1 MTINIDTHVLEEFL
15 HLDDLNVTDGVVRVG
30 DLGSINDEI
39 KKSSMFHLVYE
50 LNLPTDEY
58 SMMVYIKPVGKYG
71 NRIMSML
78 FLPITLIDGLLTT
91 IFEITFEKLGLV
103 GVDTGTIGVVNKTN
117 SIDDTF
123 LETIELP
130 YADQDGIYINSGFG
144 DGLYPLYI
152 AKRKGKTVG
161 LFIDF
166 YSPYLES
173 KFNMISPFSGD
184 RNNMIEPSKKET
196 KKGSRRGSKKGS
208 KSGSKKGSSKR
219 DERPSPSVSATTQKI
234 GTIKTGNDKNK
245 WIVVENKNG
254 VKKWKLHE
262 SRERPSPSAS
272 ASRLPTGTKKKG
284 NDGKIWIVVE
294 TKNGVKRWKHAQ

>member
-1 MTINIDTHVLEEFL
+1 MIYIMVINIDTHVLEEFL
-15 HLDDLNVTDGVVRVG
+15 HLDDLNVTDGTIRVG

-50 LNLPTDEY
+50 LKLAVDEY
-58 SMMVYIKPVGKYG
+58 SMMVYVKPVGKYG
-71 NRIMSML
+71 NRIMAML
-78 FLPITLIDGLLTT
+78 FLPVTLIDGLLTN

-144 DGLYPLYI
+144 DGLYPIYI

-173 KFNMISPFSGD
+173 KFNMVSPFVDDRKGD
-184 RNNMIEPSKKET
+184 VKVTKRESK
-196 KKGSRRGSKKGS
+196 RGSKKGS
-208 KSGSKKGSSKR
+208 KSGSKKGSNKR
-219 DERPSPSVSATTQKI
+219 DERPSPSVSATTQKT

-254 VKKWKLHE
+254 IKRWKLHE
-262 SRERPSPSAS
+262 SRERPSPSTS